1 MVVRD
6 KQAMEKQRILI
17 IEELWEVRRILILGS
32 KQVRFSQEAL
42 LLVCFLNYGFI
53 DKGFH
58 DFTHRFD
65 EKMYIRPIQIQP
77 IWIFQ
82 WGRPFLLALEEK

>member
-32 KQVRFSQEAL
+32 KQVQFSQEAL
-42 LLVCFLNYGFI
+42 LLVCFLNYG
-53 DKGFH
+53 
-58 DFTHRFD
+58 
-65 EKMYIRPIQIQP
+65 
-77 IWIFQ
+77 
-82 WGRPFLLALEEK
+82 L